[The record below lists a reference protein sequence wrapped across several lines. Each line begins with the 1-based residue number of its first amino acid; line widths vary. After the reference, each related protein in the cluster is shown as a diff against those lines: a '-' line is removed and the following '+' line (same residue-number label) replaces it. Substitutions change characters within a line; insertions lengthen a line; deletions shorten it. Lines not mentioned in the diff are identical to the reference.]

1 MCLKSKVIVILNFT
15 SCGTRKI
22 LRSIYSISG
31 FIEIRVHCMMYDMR

>member
-22 LRSIYSISG
+22 LYAQYTQSQDIY
-31 FIEIRVHCMMYDMR
+31 RD